1 RGVHHAPL
9 DEAEAGMALE
19 GTQVF
24 ETTGGQVVKGPH
36 FVSSLEEL
44 LHEMG
49 PDEAGTSCDQDPH
62 LFPRGADS
70 RYLLPRSSAGPV
82 SSMGGRA
89 HRRRL
94 RGCQRTRQYRY
105 VKRRPPPLGFGL
117 DARDLD
123 RHSRSGSP
131 RWAIRT
137 PWPPEGARLQ
147 MSGTPEPPT
156 RVDRTGGRRGRL
168 PGVSRPTL
176 PHDALHLAGQ
186 RVP

>member
-1 RGVHHAPL
+1 GENHLSPVLTGRLEHDLRAADVREQRAERVLQHVLHAHGGGQVEHAIALGDDTVDERGVHHAPL

-24 ETTGGQVVKGPH
+24 ETTGGQVVQGPH

-44 LHEMG
+44 LREMG
-49 PDEAGTSCDQDPH
+49 PDEAGTSCDQYPH

-82 SSMGGRA
+82 SSMAGRA

-105 VKRRPPPLGFGL
+105 VKRRPPPLG
-117 DARDLD
+117 
-123 RHSRSGSP
+123 
-131 RWAIRT
+131 
-137 PWPPEGARLQ
+137 
-147 MSGTPEPPT
+147 
-156 RVDRTGGRRGRL
+156 
-168 PGVSRPTL
+168 
-176 PHDALHLAGQ
+176 
-186 RVP
+186 